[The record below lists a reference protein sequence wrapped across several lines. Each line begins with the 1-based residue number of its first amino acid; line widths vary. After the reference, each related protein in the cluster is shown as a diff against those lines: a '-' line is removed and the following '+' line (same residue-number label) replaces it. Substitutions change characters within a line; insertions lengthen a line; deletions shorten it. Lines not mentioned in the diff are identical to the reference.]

1 MAYKLICIIKDF
13 TYICSTQI
21 KIMENNTPLE
31 TNQTEIT
38 SEKKLTDKKKK
49 IIIISCIL
57 LVIIFSF
64 SFFWTKFNKKEPFCL
79 KDETQIYDYYKKSVV
94 LVKNTYTYE
103 ISIKGQEPFTIN
115 PELLLNDSKDNPYS
129 EFKNE
134 VTGTGFFVSEE
145 GHIVTNHHVV
155 EPWIF
160 REKHYRDEED
170 EGEYIDYEL
179 ENIKELVADNVPA
192 FSDPR
197 KYKHIL
203 EQNLAGNHIG
213 GEESAVT
220 TEAEIAVEDDT
231 DSSSDLSD
239 TLFTMKKYTDTMS
252 ESTYRSY
259 IEDNEEE
266 EESYPNHYN
275 EEEEEEEPIKISTD
289 SIKITYKLIDSQ
301 IALHGSNS
309 KWLKC
314 KILELAEGTD
324 IDLAILQLETEE
336 LPENVINIVDLEQAI
351 DNDISLKPGSE
362 AILVGYP
369 MGMELAKS
377 KAGDVKVQIY
387 DGKISKES
395 DGTKIQYSTTSTH
408 GASGSPIFNSCGQL
422 IAVNYSGYNFTQGYN
437 FGIVARHVKSLID

>member
-1 MAYKLICIIKDF
+1 MEINNLSETPVTKTL
-13 TYICSTQI
+13 STET
-21 KIMENNTPLE
+21 KPNN
-31 TNQTEIT
+31 
-38 SEKKLTDKKKK
+38 KKK
-49 IIIISCIL
+49 IIIISLIS
-57 LVIIFSF
+57 LVILTSLSF
-64 SFFWTKFNKKEPFCL
+64 IWIKFNKKEPFCL

-103 ISIKGQEPFTIN
+103 ISINGQEPFIIN

-129 EFKNE
+129 QFKSE

-145 GHIVTNHHVV
+145 GHIVTNHHVI

-160 REKHYRDEED
+160 REMYSKSDDVEE
-170 EGEYIDYEL
+170 EYIDYEIEEIKAL
-179 ENIKELVADNVPA
+179 IANNIPA
-192 FSDPR
+192 STDPR
-197 KYKHIL
+197 KYRHTL
-203 EQNLAGNHIG
+203 EQRLAGKKVA
-213 GEESAVT
+213 EDETQVAVA
-220 TEAEIAVEDDT
+220 EAIAVEDSSSTATAAAVT
-231 DSSSDLSD
+231 DSTTENGYKS
-239 TLFTMKKYTDTMS
+239 F
-252 ESTYRSY
+252 
-259 IEDNEEE
+259 IEDDAEEPSYEANYYEEE
-266 EESYPNHYN
+266 IEDEA
-275 EEEEEEEPIKISTD
+275 KISTD
-289 SIKITYKLIDSQ
+289 SIKITYRLVDSR

-314 KILELAEGTD
+314 KVLEMAEGMD

-336 LPENVINIVDLEQAI
+336 LPEGVTNIVDLEQAI
-351 DNDISLKPGSE
+351 DNDVQLKPGSE

-377 KAGDVKVQIY
+377 KAGDVRVQIY

-422 IAVNYSGYNFTQGYN
+422 IAVNFSGYNFTQGYN

>member
-1 MAYKLICIIKDF
+1 
-13 TYICSTQI
+13 
-21 KIMENNTPLE
+21 MENLSQPESN
-31 TNQTEIT
+31 NQAEIT
-38 SEKKLTDKKKK
+38 SPQKPSNKKKK
-49 IIIISCIL
+49 IIIISCISAI
-57 LVIIFSF
+57 VIASL
-64 SFFWTKFNKKEPFCL
+64 SFFWIKYNKKEPFCL

-103 ISIKGQEPFTIN
+103 ISIKGHEPFTIN

-145 GHIVTNHHVV
+145 GHIITNHHVV
-155 EPWIF
+155 EPWVF
-160 REKHYRDEED
+160 REKYSREEED
-170 EGEYIDYEL
+170 EGEYVDYEL

-192 FSDPR
+192 FSNPR

-213 GEESAVT
+213 GDETNTVTDAAVAV
-220 TEAEIAVEDDT
+220 EAQVDTAMAVEDT
-231 DSSSDLSD
+231 TAESSY
-239 TLFTMKKYTDTMS
+239 K
-252 ESTYRSY
+252 SY

-266 EESYPNHYN
+266 EESYSYHYD
-275 EEEEEEEPIKISTD
+275 EEEEEPIKISTD

-314 KILELAEGTD
+314 KVLEMAEGTD
-324 IDLAILQLETEE
+324 IDLALLQLESEE
-336 LPENVINIVDLEQAI
+336 LPEGVTNIVDLEQAI
-351 DNDISLKPGSE
+351 DNDITLKPGSE

-377 KAGDVKVQIY
+377 KSGDVRVQIY